1 MGELVDVFTPHLKNH
16 PERAYLEA
24 LVADMESGAIDAR
37 MKKLSEAIREATA
50 AAAAAAA
57 AEAPVTGSIARFL

>member
-1 MGELVDVFTPHLKNH
+1 MGELVDVFTPHLKKH

-37 MKKLSEAIREATA
+37 IEKLSQTIRA
-50 AAAAAAA
+50 AAASAAAA
-57 AEAPVTGSIARFL
+57 AEAPVYGSIVRFL

>member
-1 MGELVDVFTPHLKNH
+1 MGELVDLFTPHLKNH

-37 MKKLSEAIREATA
+37 MEKLSEAIREA
-50 AAAAAAA
+50 A
-57 AEAPVTGSIARFL
+57 AEAPVAGSIVRFL

>member
-1 MGELVDVFTPHLKNH
+1 MGELVDVFASHLKNH

-37 MKKLSEAIREATA
+37 MEKLSEAIREAA
-50 AAAAAAA
+50 AAVEA
-57 AEAPVTGSIARFL
+57 AEAPVPGSIVRFL

>member
-1 MGELVDVFTPHLKNH
+1 MGKLVDVFTPHLKNH

-37 MKKLSEAIREATA
+37 IEKLSETIR
-50 AAAAAAA
+50 AAAAAA
-57 AEAPVTGSIARFL
+57 AEAPVYGSIVRFL

>member
-1 MGELVDVFTPHLKNH
+1 MGELVDVFASHLKNH

-37 MKKLSEAIREATA
+37 IEKLSEAFRE
-50 AAAAAAA
+50 AA
-57 AEAPVTGSIARFL
+57 AEAPVAGSIVRFL

>member
-1 MGELVDVFTPHLKNH
+1 MGDLVDVFAPHLKKH

-37 MKKLSEAIREATA
+37 MEKLSETIRA
-50 AAAAAAA
+50 AAAVEA
-57 AEAPVTGSIARFL
+57 AEAPVSGSIVRFL

>member
-1 MGELVDVFTPHLKNH
+1 MGELLDVFTPHLKKH

-37 MKKLSEAIREATA
+37 IEKLSETIRA

-57 AEAPVTGSIARFL
+57 AEAPVYGSIVRFL

>member
-1 MGELVDVFTPHLKNH
+1 MGELVDLFTPYLKKH
-16 PERAYLEA
+16 PERAYLAA

-37 MKKLSEAIREATA
+37 IDRLAETFREA

-57 AEAPVTGSIARFL
+57 AAAPVSGSIAQFL

>member
-1 MGELVDVFTPHLKNH
+1 MGELVDLFAPHLKKH

-37 MKKLSEAIREATA
+37 IEKLSETIKEAV
-50 AAAAAAA
+50 
-57 AEAPVTGSIARFL
+57 AEAPVSGSIVRFL

>member
-1 MGELVDVFTPHLKNH
+1 MGELVDVFAPHLKNH

-37 MKKLSEAIREATA
+37 INRLLETIKEGAG
-50 AAAAAAA
+50 AAA
-57 AEAPVTGSIARFL
+57 AEAADVLPRGSIARFL

>member
-1 MGELVDVFTPHLKNH
+1 MGELVDVFTPHLKKH

-37 MKKLSEAIREATA
+37 IEKLLETIRA
-50 AAAAAAA
+50 AAAKA
-57 AEAPVTGSIARFL
+57 AETPVYGSIVRFL

>member
-1 MGELVDVFTPHLKNH
+1 MGELVDVFTPHLKKH

-37 MKKLSEAIREATA
+37 IEKLSETIRA
-50 AAAAAAA
+50 AAAAAAT
-57 AEAPVTGSIARFL
+57 AEAPVYGSIVRFL